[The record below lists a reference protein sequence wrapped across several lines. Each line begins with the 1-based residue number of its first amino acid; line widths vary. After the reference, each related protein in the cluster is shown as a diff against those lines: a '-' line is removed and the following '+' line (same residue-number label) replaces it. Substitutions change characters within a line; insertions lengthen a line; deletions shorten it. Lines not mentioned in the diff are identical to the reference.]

1 MARGFRVTDDVTQDQ
16 LEQACRE
23 WARRLR
29 LQDWRVT
36 VRWQDWVSMS
46 ILGRSGEVQWN
57 LQAKSA
63 VVYILPP
70 GQRCDGNPEMAEGD
84 WERTL
89 VHELLHLHL
98 AAWSAPDGSLE
109 DAAQEQAINA
119 IAEALVNLAREGRP

>member
-1 MARGFRVTDDVTQDQ
+1 VTEPVTQEQ
-16 LEQACRE
+16 LQQACRE
-23 WARRLR
+23 WQRRLR
-29 LQDWRVT
+29 LEDWRVT
-36 VRWQDWVSMS
+36 VRFQDWVSMS
-46 ILGRSGEVQWN
+46 TIGRSGEVQWN

-63 VVYILPP
+63 VISILPP

-98 AAWSAPDGSLE
+98 AAWDTCDGSLE

-119 IAEALVNLAREGRP
+119 MSEALVTLAREGRR